1 MTTDNP
7 GKAGRRKQRSK
18 TLTEAEWAIIE
29 VVWEHEPCAAGTVQE
44 ALASSKGWT
53 YATVKITMDRM
64 VKKGFLE
71 MTKVRNLQLFSA
83 TINKVAA
90 RRGELHRM
98 LRWAFDGALA
108 PMMQFLVD
116 HEGLSPEDAHYLRKL
131 ADKVEEQKG
140 DEDDAHVPDAD

>member
-1 MTTDNP
+1 MTADSQS
-7 GKAGRRKQRSK
+7 KRGRRKKRA
-18 TLTEAEWAIIE
+18 TALTEAEWAIIE

-44 ALASSKGWT
+44 ALASSKDWS

-71 MTKVRNLQLFSA
+71 VSKVRNLQLFSA
-83 TINKVAA
+83 MIDKVAA
-90 RRGELHRM
+90 RRFELDRM
-98 LRWAFDGALA
+98 LRRAFDGALA
-108 PMMQFLVD
+108 PMMQHLVD

-140 DEDDAHVPDAD
+140 G

>member
-1 MTTDNP
+1 MAADGP
-7 GKAGRRKQRSK
+7 SKQGRRKKRA
-18 TLTEAEWAIIE
+18 TGLTEAEWAIIE

-44 ALASSKGWT
+44 ALASSKDWS

-71 MTKVRNLQLFSA
+71 VTKVRNLQLFSA
-83 TINKVAA
+83 MIDKVAA
-90 RRGELHRM
+90 RRFELHRM
-98 LRWAFDGALA
+98 LKRAFDGALA

-116 HEGLSPEDAHYLRKL
+116 HEGLSPDDAHYLRKL

-140 DEDDAHVPDAD
+140 G